1 MEPLLFFHTK
11 AFDTIHSTYGINMTI
26 IAYSWFVMAMLA
38 CFGFLA
44 TRRLNINPSGFQN
57 VMEVIVSAFDSLLT
71 ETMGHAGKRFFPL
84 IATLGLYIL
93 VSNLLGLIPGFESPT
108 ANLNTT
114 VSMAVVV
121 FFMTHIV
128 GVRMHGFKYIKQF
141 LGPVWWLTPLM
152 LPIEIISHLSRPL
165 SLSVRLFGNIMGEDI
180 VLAVVLLLVPLLVPL
195 PVFALMIF
203 TSVIQTL
210 VFMLLAM
217 MYIAG
222 AMEEAH

>member
-1 MEPLLFFHTK
+1 MTPVLFFETHWLKELHLVAVVYT
-11 AFDTIHSTYGINMTI
+11 
-26 IAYSWFVMAMLA
+26 WFVMALLA
-38 CFGFLA
+38 LFAFLA
-44 TRRLNINPSGFQN
+44 TRRMNLVPGRFQN
-57 VMEVIVSAFDSLLT
+57 VMEVIIGGLHSLLT
-71 ETMGHAGKRFFPL
+71 DTMGHEGRKFFPL

-93 VSNLLGLIPGFESPT
+93 TSNLLGLIPGFESPT

-114 VSMAVVV
+114 VSMAIVV
-121 FFMTHIV
+121 FVMTHAV
-128 GVRMHGFKYIKQF
+128 GVKVHGVKYFKQF
-141 LGPVWWLTPLM
+141 MGPVWWLTPLM

-180 VLAVVLLLVPLLVPL
+180 VLAVVLLLVPFLIPL
-195 PVFALMIF
+195 PVIALMIF
-203 TSVIQTL
+203 TSCIQTL